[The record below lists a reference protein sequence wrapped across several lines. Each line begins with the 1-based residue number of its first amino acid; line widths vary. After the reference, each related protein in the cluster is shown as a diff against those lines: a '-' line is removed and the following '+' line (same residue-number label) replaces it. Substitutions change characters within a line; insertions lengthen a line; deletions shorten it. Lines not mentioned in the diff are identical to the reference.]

1 MSPGFFLGEE
11 IIIKIIII
19 DKERC
24 SSADAN
30 PLPPEKRGEK
40 KGIYNNPALNILVS
54 SYAGELTEKSAV
66 HTITGDNTHKWLKHP
81 ARSIFEML

>member
-30 PLPPEKRGEK
+30 PLPPEK
-40 KGIYNNPALNILVS
+40 KGREERDL
-54 SYAGELTEKSAV
+54 
-66 HTITGDNTHKWLKHP
+66 
-81 ARSIFEML
+81 